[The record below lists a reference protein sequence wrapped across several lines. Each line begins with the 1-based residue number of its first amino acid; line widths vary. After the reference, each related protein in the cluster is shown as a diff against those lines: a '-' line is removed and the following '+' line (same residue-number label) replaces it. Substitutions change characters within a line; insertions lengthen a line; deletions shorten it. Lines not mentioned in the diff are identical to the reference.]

1 LTIGE
6 MTETLDGQDMN
17 CQICGR
23 ASVPGAKLCSDCR
36 SARKRAF
43 DATVT
48 QPLLA
53 AAAAGRASRSSSRL
67 LRPRRS
73 SSEALR
79 RAAIQTQA
87 ARAASADKARS
98 RARWPLAVAGL
109 AIVFLAGAY
118 VTQHFGATTKTGEP
132 AQAHPDPALGDV
144 PVATRTAPATANSPA
159 MPKAAPTG
167 VPAAP
172 VLTQVPIFIPPPT
185 GIYTGTESAKRP
197 NARARAAAPV
207 AAALPPEPPPVEAV
221 PVPAPAPPVVREAPR
236 PDPWQPMNDA
246 LARCP
251 RDEMSGRMMCEQRV
265 RTRYCDGQWGQVPQ
279 CASIP
284 YTDHGG

>member
-1 LTIGE
+1 
-6 MTETLDGQDMN
+6 MK

-23 ASVPGAKLCSDCR
+23 ASAPGAKLCSDCR
-36 SARKRAF
+36 SARQRAF

-73 SSEALR
+73 SSDAAR
-79 RAAIQTQA
+79 RSAIQAQA
-87 ARAASADKARS
+87 ANAASADKAPS
-98 RARWPLAVAGL
+98 KARWPLAAAGL
-109 AIVFLAGAY
+109 AIVLLAGAY
-118 VTQHFGATTKTGEP
+118 VTQHFGATTQTGASAP
-132 AQAHPDPALGDV
+132 AHPDAAPGDA
-144 PVATRTAPATANSPA
+144 PVATRTAPATAT
-159 MPKAAPTG
+159 PKAAPTG

-172 VLTQVPIFIPPPT
+172 VLTQVPAFVPSPT
-185 GIYTGTESAKRP
+185 GIYTGTESPKRP
-197 NARARAAAPV
+197 SARARPPAPV
-207 AAALPPEPPPVEAV
+207 AAAPPPEAPPVEAA
-221 PVPAPAPPVVREAPR
+221 PVPAPPPPVVRDVPR

-251 RDEMSGRMMCEQRV
+251 RDAMSERMMCEQRV

-284 YTDHGG
+284 YIEHGG